1 MKVFFRILVGAV
13 AAVALVVLVVPL
25 GRRSPLPLPGAVHG
39 RASLRTRSEAPVLEV
54 GADKMTIEV
63 PRGSPL
69 AGYAG
74 WRRADMDGRVYV
86 RALLLRSGEVR
97 AIIVALDALLVSAEL
112 EEEVLRRAQLPPR
125 TCLLLAATHTHS
137 GPGGTWDNLIAELGG
152 SGRYDPALLNT
163 IAQTTA
169 DAIRGALGYLRA
181 GRLAIAQVEWA
192 DGPSVVRSAGP
203 LDPTLFAMQA
213 RDESGVVVATLAV
226 YGMHPTVLSSDTS
239 VASGDWPGAAARA
252 IEQETQAP
260 ALVLQGAGANATW
273 ARDRLPSDPALAADE
288 LGNRVARRALDL
300 LETAAW
306 QEGAPLSCD
315 VTLHALPAA
324 QASVRVPWPLRR
336 AVSNVLTWWAPPFAV
351 RTAIAIGAARVSGIP
366 GELVGSL
373 ALAAAPE
380 HFVGLA
386 DGYVGYVED
395 PVRAMR
401 GEGEAART
409 YYGPGLAHALGVGE
423 ER

>member
-1 MKVFFRILVGAV
+1 
-13 AAVALVVLVVPL
+13 
-25 GRRSPLPLPGAVHG
+25 
-39 RASLRTRSEAPVLEV
+39 
-54 GADKMTIEV
+54 
-63 PRGSPL
+63 
-69 AGYAG
+69 
-74 WRRADMDGRVYV
+74 
-86 RALLLRSGEVR
+86 
-97 AIIVALDALLVSAEL
+97 
-112 EEEVLRRAQLPPR
+112 
-125 TCLLLAATHTHS
+125 
-137 GPGGTWDNLIAELGG
+137 
-152 SGRYDPALLNT
+152 
-163 IAQTTA
+163 
-169 DAIRGALGYLRA
+169 
-181 GRLAIAQVEWA
+181 
-192 DGPSVVRSAGP
+192 
-203 LDPTLFAMQA
+203 
-213 RDESGVVVATLAV
+213 VVVATLAV

-306 QEGAPLSCD
+306 QEGAPLWCD

>member
-1 MKVFFRILVGAV
+1 LRILGRIIVAV
-13 AAVALVVLVVPL
+13 VCAVALVVLFVPL
-25 GRRSPLPLPGAVHG
+25 GRRSALPPPGAVHG
-39 RASLRTRSEAPVLEV
+39 RAAVHARSEATVLEV
-54 GADKMTIEV
+54 GAEKMTIEV

-74 WRRADMDGRVYV
+74 WRRAASDGRVYV
-86 RALLLRSGEVR
+86 RALVLRSGDLR
-97 AIIVALDALLVSAEL
+97 AIVVALDALLVSAEL

-137 GPGGTWDNLIAELGG
+137 GPGGTWDNAIAELGG
-152 SGRYDPALLNT
+152 NGRFDRALLDS

-181 GRLAIAQVEWA
+181 GRLAMAQVEWA

-203 LDPTLFAMQA
+203 VDPTLFAAQA
-213 RDESGVVVATLAV
+213 RDESGVVVATLAA
-226 YGMHPTVLSSDTS
+226 YGMHPTVLPSDTS
-239 VASGDWPGAAARA
+239 FASGDWPGAAARV

-260 ALVLQGAGANATW
+260 ALVLQGAGGNATW
-273 ARDRLPSDPALAADE
+273 SRDGLPSDPTLAADD

-300 LETAAW
+300 LETSAW

-315 VTLHALPAA
+315 VKLHGLPPAE
-324 QASVRVPWPLRR
+324 ASVRVPWLLRR
-336 AVSNVLTWWAPPFAV
+336 AASNVLSWWAPSFAV
-351 RTAIAIGAARVSGIP
+351 RTTIAIGSAQLSGIP

-380 HFVGLA
+380 HFIALA
-386 DGYVGYVED
+386 DGYIGYVED
-395 PVRAMR
+395 PSRAAR
-401 GEGEAART
+401 GEGEAGRT
-409 YYGPGLAHALGVGE
+409 YYGPGLARALGIGE